1 MAKVPKRLEEI
12 RDTLIIQLFDDEVSA
27 QDIATIFD
35 MTTSAIYNIIK
46 EHKTINQE
54 RT

>member
-1 MAKVPKRLEEI
+1 MAKLAKRLEEM
-12 RDTLIIQLFDDEVSA
+12 RDTLIIELFDDEVSA

-46 EHKTINQE
+46 ESKIINKKGQ
-54 RT
+54 